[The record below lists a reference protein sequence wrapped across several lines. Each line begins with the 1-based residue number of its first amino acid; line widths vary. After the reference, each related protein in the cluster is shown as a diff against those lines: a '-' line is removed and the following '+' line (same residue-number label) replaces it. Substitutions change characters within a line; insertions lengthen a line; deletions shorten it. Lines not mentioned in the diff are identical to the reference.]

1 MSALYIFDFD
11 GVISNS
17 FEIARQEINRL
28 AQTRFPQLPYVESHD
43 DMARLY
49 PGPLKTSLR
58 RFSLTDEESKM
69 FFDMH
74 SQAMVERAEE
84 ISAFDEVLE
93 VITHCAAGR
102 SSIVTSAYSQ
112 AVRAILSKS
121 KHYRENTFISIM
133 GRELCLPKSQ
143 KIAGLL
149 RTTSIGAKSALHFGD
164 MVSDLLY
171 SREVQI
177 PFCAVGWGYHP
188 ITYLKCFNPEFSVRS
203 SEELRHLIHKWDA

>member
-1 MSALYIFDFD
+1 MGAHYIFDFD

-28 AQTRFPQLPYVESHD
+28 AETRFPQLPHVESHE
-43 DMARLY
+43 DMALLY

-58 RFSLTDEESKM
+58 RFSLTDTQSKV
-69 FFDMH
+69 FFDLH
-74 SQAMVERAEE
+74 SQAMAERSKE
-84 ISAFDEVLE
+84 ITAFDEVLE

-102 SSIVTSAYSQ
+102 SSIVTSAYSET
-112 AVRAILSKS
+112 VRAILSKS
-121 KHYRENTFISIM
+121 RHYRENTFISIM
-133 GRELCLPKSQ
+133 GRELRLPKSQ
-143 KIAGLL
+143 KIANLL
-149 RTTSIGAKSALHFGD
+149 RTASVGAKSVLHFAD

-188 ITYLKCFNPEFSVRS
+188 INYLKCFIPEFSVRS
-203 SEELRHLIHKWDA
+203 SEELR